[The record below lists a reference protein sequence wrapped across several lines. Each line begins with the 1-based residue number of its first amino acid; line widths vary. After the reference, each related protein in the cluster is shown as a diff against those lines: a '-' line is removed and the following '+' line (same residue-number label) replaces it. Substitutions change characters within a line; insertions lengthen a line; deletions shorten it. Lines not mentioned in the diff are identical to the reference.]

1 MSHQPDTRFLPKK
14 RHSSP
19 TRNRTNSGD
28 VVLPPATAIPAAGAA
43 VADTAHVESS
53 GRAA

>member
-14 RHSSP
+14 RHSSQ

-43 VADTAHVESS
+43 AGTAHVESEW
-53 GRAA
+53 AA